1 MALLLR
7 IFTLY
12 NPNEIISHHFPFLIP
27 PSVSVPP
34 SCLSIKIPPTLRL
47 HYFHSSLISIF
58 QVSGLLIFVVFSFE
72 QSGSLSEIF
81 PWKYSQFSG
90 LCFWRSI
97 CFSTQHQHADLY
109 VAENSVDLYNCSA
122 TLKTHIIMLN
132 LYLALHVFKA
142 FCNYWLVI
150 SHNIQANSV
159 DRSGKY

>member
-12 NPNEIISHHFPFLIP
+12 NPNEIISIHFPFFILP
-27 PSVSVPP
+27 FFSVPP
-34 SCLSIKIPPTLRL
+34 SLLSIKIPLTLRL
-47 HYFHSSLISIF
+47 NYFHSSLISIF
-58 QVSGLLIFVVFSFE
+58 QVSDLLIFVVFLFE
-72 QSGSLSEIF
+72 QSGGLSEIF

-90 LCFWRSI
+90 LRFWRSI
-97 CFSTQHQHADLY
+97 CFSTQYQH
-109 VAENSVDLYNCSA
+109 VAENSVDLYNCSI